1 MQITD
6 MQITETRI
14 RLMEGDGKMR
24 AIASVTFDGCFVVH
38 DLKVIE
44 GSKGTF
50 VAMPSRKLGE
60 GDFRDIAHPTQQF
73 MRDMIREAV
82 FKAYDDAIREQMQMS
97 EEEAEKVAARFF

>member
-1 MQITD
+1 
-6 MQITETRI
+6 MQITEVRI
-14 RLMEGDGKMR
+14 RMIDTESKMR
-24 AIASVTFDGCFVVH
+24 AVASVTFDGCFVVH

-82 FKAYDDAIREQMQMS
+82 FKAYDDEIRERMQMS
-97 EEEAEKVAARFF
+97 EEEAEKIASKFI

>member
-1 MQITD
+1 

-38 DLKVIE
+38 DIKVID

-50 VAMPSRKLGE
+50 VAMPSRKVGE
-60 GDFRDIAHPTQQF
+60 EDFRDIAHPTQQF
-73 MRDMIREAV
+73 MRDLIRDTVLREYDEAL
-82 FKAYDDAIREQMQMS
+82 RSRMQMS
-97 EEEAEKVAARFF
+97 EEEAEKVAGRFF